1 MKAWSAKELKVYLFS
16 AGTVDTQKLLFGY
29 SAKGDLQELVKGYFD
44 LTVGGKMEKEAY
56 TKIVEEMDLKPEEVI
71 FFTGVTA
78 EATAAADAG
87 LKTCI
92 VVREDIVLTDEEK
105 KKFNTIS
112 SFTELL
118 TDAVDGETPAKKVEK
133 KVEKEVEPEPEA
145 VTA

>member
-1 MKAWSAKELKVYLFS
+1 
-16 AGTVDTQKLLFGY
+16 
-29 SAKGDLQELVKGYFD
+29 
-44 LTVGGKMEKEAY
+44 
-56 TKIVEEMDLKPEEVI
+56 
-71 FFTGVTA
+71 
-78 EATAAADAG
+78 
-87 LKTCI
+87 
-92 VVREDIVLTDEEK
+92 LTDEEK

>member
-1 MKAWSAKELKVYLFS
+1 MVKFPKPVELLSSPNVTVMSWKCHTTFS
-16 AGTVDTQKLLFGY
+16 LLC
-29 SAKGDLQELVKGYFD
+29 L
-44 LTVGGKMEKEAY
+44 
-56 TKIVEEMDLKPEEVI
+56 PP
-71 FFTGVTA
+71 

-133 KVEKEVEPEPEA
+133 EVEPEPEA